1 MVNDLIQYIIFI
13 FQFVIGVPSY
23 EQRLEVLKS
32 LTVNLP
38 LSSDVELEL
47 LAKQCLGYV
56 AADLTALVRQST
68 LNALSNTMERSNTGI
83 WIFPLLDKLFKSLN
97 LIAQLKTAFLI

>member
-1 MVNDLIQYIIFI
+1 M
-13 FQFVIGVPSY
+13 PSY

-68 LNALSNTMERSNTGI
+68 INALSNTMEKSNTGI
-83 WIFPLLDKLFKSLN
+83 WTFPLLNKLFKSLN
-97 LIAQLKTAFLI
+97 LIVQLERASLI

>member
-1 MVNDLIQYIIFI
+1 M
-13 FQFVIGVPSY
+13 PSC

-32 LTVNLP
+32 LTVNLF

-68 LNALSNTMERSNTGI
+68 INALSNTMEKSNTGI
-83 WIFPLLDKLFKSLN
+83 WTFPLLNKLFKSLN
-97 LIAQLKTAFLI
+97 LIVRLERASLI